1 MTAPPAAVVDCRWFS
16 DPDWD
21 EIARRAPRMA
31 ATLRR
36 LVVDL
41 QRTAA
46 AGTVDA
52 AERALR
58 QFAGHLTEV
67 DPRCRSVA
75 GIRRVHIEDYLAW
88 ARSAR
93 SERQASRPCC
103 GSVWPC

>member
-1 MTAPPAAVVDCRWFS
+1 MTAPPAAVVDRRWFS
-16 DPDWD
+16 DADWD

-31 ATLRR
+31 GTLRR

-58 QFAGHLTEV
+58 QFAGHVTEV
-67 DPRCRSVA
+67 DSRCRSVA
-75 GIRRVHIEDYLAW
+75 IATRRDPSTTN
-88 ARSAR
+88 ARRRPRYPAIWGGGDR
-93 SERQASRPCC
+93 RQ
-103 GSVWPC
+103 